1 MLSANK
7 IPVPFVVYSWGE
19 GEEGKLGH
27 GDRLCCDK
35 PKLIE
40 ALSGVSIVD
49 IACGSAHSACITSSG
64 NLYTWGKGR
73 YGRLGHGDSE
83 DQLKPQ
89 MVEALIGYRVI
100 DVACGSGDAQTLCI
114 TDDDSVWSFGD
125 GDYGKLGRGGSEGCK
140 YPIKI
145 DSLVGLGVVKVE
157 CGSQVC
163 SPTFG
168 RTFQLELIFFC
179 FFFCF

>member
-1 MLSANK
+1 MFFHFETA
-7 IPVPFVVYSWGE
+7 VFSWGE

-27 GDRLCCDK
+27 GDRLSYDK

-40 ALSGVSIVD
+40 ALSGVSVID

-64 NLYTWGKGR
+64 NLFTWGKGR

-83 DQLKPQ
+83 DQLKPK

-100 DVACGSGDAQTLCI
+100 DVACGSGDAQSLCI

-145 DSLVGLGVVKVE
+145 DSLVGLGVIKVE
-157 CGSQVC
+157 CGSQV
-163 SPTFG
+163 STKMIL
-168 RTFQLELIFFC
+168 RKSLIE
-179 FFFCF
+179 

>member
-1 MLSANK
+1 MS
-7 IPVPFVVYSWGE
+7 Y
-19 GEEGKLGH
+19 
-27 GDRLCCDK
+27 DK

-40 ALSGVSIVD
+40 SLSGVSVID

-64 NLYTWGKGR
+64 NLFTWGKGR

-83 DQLKPQ
+83 DQLKPK

-145 DSLVGLGVVKVE
+145 DSLVGLGVIKVE

-163 SPTFG
+163 KITMESFSNKIN
-168 RTFQLELIFFC
+168 FNVFFLC
-179 FFFCF
+179 SSQ